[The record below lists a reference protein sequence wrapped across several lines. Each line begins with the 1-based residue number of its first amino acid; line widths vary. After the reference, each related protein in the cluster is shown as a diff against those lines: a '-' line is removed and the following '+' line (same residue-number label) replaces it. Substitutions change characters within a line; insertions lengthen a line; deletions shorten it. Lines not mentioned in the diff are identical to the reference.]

1 MTELEGGLLMQVE
14 NVHERLRE
22 ARKRHRVMRGNPF
35 AEARSEQIGEFGVT
49 VLGYDECQTVLTHPD
64 IFSSAIYDQ
73 IMGPVMGRTLLELE
87 GAEHRA
93 SRALVSPSFRSA
105 LLERWRSELV
115 EIVVHE
121 LIDGFAPRGRA
132 ELAAEF
138 TFAFPVQVIARIMGL
153 PRRDYPR
160 FQRLSIELLNVV
172 YEWERGIAASA
183 ALKNYFTEVLAE
195 RRRQPQDDL
204 ISMLAESELD
214 GARLTDAEIFAF
226 LLLILPAGVETT
238 YRASGNLLVAMLTQP
253 AAPATMNSAVRSG
266 IAGRSGANAPL
277 LATLLADR
285 GLLAGAFE
293 EALRWEPP
301 ITTVVRLAV
310 RDCELGGVAIPAG
323 TNVSVS
329 VAAANRDPAR
339 YPDPDRFDPTRKHI
353 AHLTFGGGPHL
364 CLGMHL
370 ARMEAQVAINALLDR
385 LPDLRLDPS
394 APPPRV
400 VGMAFRSPAALPVL
414 FTAAGT

>member
-1 MTELEGGLLMQVE
+1 VSIDEFDPAELQGGLLMQVE
-14 NVHERLRE
+14 NVHERLRD
-22 ARKRHRVMRGNPF
+22 AQAKHRVMVGNPF
-35 AEARSEQIGEFGVT
+35 SEVTAGPVGELGVT

-64 IFSSAIYDQ
+64 TFSSSIYDQ

-93 SRALVSPSFRSA
+93 SRALVSPSFRTA

-115 EIVVHE
+115 EVVVHE
-121 LIDGFAPRGRA
+121 LIDRFAPRGRA
-132 ELAAEF
+132 ELAREF

-153 PRRDYPR
+153 PRTDYVR

-172 YEWERGIAASA
+172 YDWECGLAASA
-183 ALKNYFTEVLAE
+183 SLKALLTEILAE
-195 RRRQPQDDL
+195 RRRNPQDDL
-204 ISMLAESELD
+204 ISTLAESEID
-214 GARLTDAEIFAF
+214 GTRLTDDEIFAF

-238 YRASGNLLVAMLTQP
+238 YRASGNLLVALLTEP
-253 AAPATMNSAVRSG
+253 A
-266 IAGRSGANAPL
+266 L
-277 LATLLADR
+277 LDALRADR
-285 GLLAGAFE
+285 GLLRGAFE

-301 ITTVVRLAV
+301 ITTVVRRAV
-310 RDCELGGVAIPAG
+310 RDCELGGVTIPAG

-339 YPDPDRFDPTRKHI
+339 YPDPDRFDPTRKNI

-370 ARMEAQVAINALLDR
+370 ARMEGTVAINALLDR

-394 APPPRV
+394 APAPHV
-400 VGMAFRSPAALPVL
+400 VGVAFRSPASLPVE
-414 FTAAGT
+414 FTPA

>member
-1 MTELEGGLLMQVE
+1 VNPATDEFDPAELQGGLLMQVE

-22 ARKRHRVMRGNPF
+22 ARSRHRVMRGNPF
-35 AEARSEQIGEFGVT
+35 AEVGAGQVGDLGVT

-64 IFSSAIYDQ
+64 TFSSKIYDQ

-105 LLERWRSELV
+105 LLDRWRSDLV
-115 EIVVHE
+115 EVVVHE
-121 LIDGFAPRGRA
+121 LIDRFAPRGRA
-132 ELAAEF
+132 ELAREF

-153 PRRDYPR
+153 PRKDYLR

-172 YEWERGIAASA
+172 YDWECGLAASA
-183 ALKNYFTEVLAE
+183 SLKAYFNGVLAQ
-195 RRRQPQDDL
+195 RRRNPQDDL
-204 ISMLAESELD
+204 ISTLAESEID
-214 GARLTDAEIFAF
+214 GARLTDDEIFAF

-238 YRASGNLLVAMLTQP
+238 YRASGNLLVALLTEPALMAALREDRSML
-253 AAPATMNSAVRSG
+253 R
-266 IAGRSGANAPL
+266 
-277 LATLLADR
+277 
-285 GLLAGAFE
+285 GAFE

-301 ITTVVRLAV
+301 ITTVVRRAV

-323 TNVSVS
+323 THVSVS
-329 VAAANRDPAR
+329 VAAANRDPTR
-339 YPDPDRFDPTRKHI
+339 YPDPDRFDPTRRNI

-370 ARMEAQVAINALLDR
+370 ARMEAAVAINALLDR
-385 LPDLRLDPS
+385 LPDLRLDS
-394 APPPRV
+394 NVPPPHV
-400 VGMAFRSPAALPVL
+400 VGVAFRSPATLPVE
-414 FTAAGT
+414 FTPV

>member
-1 MTELEGGLLMQVE
+1 MADTANAATEEFDPAELQGGLLMQVE

-22 ARKRHRVMRGNPF
+22 ARARHRVMVGNPF
-35 AEARSEQIGEFGVT
+35 AEVRSGQVGGLGVT

-64 IFSSAIYDQ
+64 TFSSSIYDQ

-93 SRALVSPSFRSA
+93 SRALVSPSFRTA
-105 LLERWRSELV
+105 LLERWRTELV
-115 EIVVHE
+115 EVVVHE
-121 LIDGFAPRGRA
+121 LIDRFAPRGRA
-132 ELAAEF
+132 ELTREF

-153 PRRDYPR
+153 PREDYLR

-172 YEWERGIAASA
+172 YDWDCGLAASA
-183 ALKNYFTEVLAE
+183 ALKAYLAEILAE
-195 RRRQPQDDL
+195 RRRDPQDDL
-204 ISMLAESELD
+204 ISTLAESEID
-214 GARLTDAEIFAF
+214 GTGLTDDEIFAF

-238 YRASGNLLVAMLTQP
+238 YRASGNLLVALLTEP
-253 AAPATMNSAVRSG
+253 A
-266 IAGRSGANAPL
+266 L
-277 LATLLADR
+277 LAELQADR
-285 GLLAGAFE
+285 SMLRAAFE

-301 ITTVVRLAV
+301 ITTVVRRAV

-329 VAAANRDPAR
+329 VAAANRDPTR
-339 YPDPDRFDPTRKHI
+339 YPDPDRFDPTRKNI

-370 ARMEAQVAINALLDR
+370 ARMEGAVAINALLDR
-385 LPDLRLDPS
+385 LPDLRLDSS
-394 APPPRV
+394 APTPHV
-400 VGMAFRSPAALPVL
+400 VGVAFRSPAALPVE
-414 FTAAGT
+414 FRPA

>member
-1 MTELEGGLLMQVE
+1 MAESVGVEFDPAEMQGGLLMQVE

-22 ARKRHRVMRGNPF
+22 ARERHRVMRGNPF
-35 AEARSEQIGEFGVT
+35 SEVSSQQVGDLGVT

-64 IFSSAIYDQ
+64 TFSSKIYDQ

-93 SRALVSPSFRSA
+93 SRALVSPSFRTA

-115 EIVVHE
+115 EVVVHE
-121 LIDGFAPRGRA
+121 LIDSFAPRGRA
-132 ELAAEF
+132 ELAREF

-153 PRRDYPR
+153 PRSDYVR

-172 YEWERGIAASA
+172 YDWECGLAASV
-183 ALKNYFTEVLAE
+183 ALKNYFTEILAE
-195 RRRQPQDDL
+195 RRRNPQDDL
-204 ISMLAESELD
+204 VSTLADSEID
-214 GARLTDAEIFAF
+214 GARLTDDEIFAF

-238 YRASGNLLVAMLTQP
+238 YRASGNLLVALLTQP
-253 AAPATMNSAVRSG
+253 ALMEAVR
-266 IAGRSGANAPL
+266 
-277 LATLLADR
+277 ADR
-285 GLLAGAFE
+285 DMVRGAIE

-310 RDCELGGVAIPAG
+310 RDCELGGLAIAAG
-323 TNVSVS
+323 TTVSVS

-339 YPDPDRFDPTRKHI
+339 YPDPDRFDPTRRNI

-370 ARMEAQVAINALLDR
+370 ARMEAAVAINALLDR

-394 APPPRV
+394 APEPRV
-400 VGMAFRSPAALPVL
+400 VGMAFRSPAALPVE
-414 FTAAGT
+414 FTPA

>member
-1 MTELEGGLLMQVE
+1 MTRAANEFDPAELQGGLLMQVD

-22 ARKRHRVMRGNPF
+22 ARSRNRVMVGSPF
-35 AEARSEQIGEFGVT
+35 AEASNGTMQSGVT

-64 IFSSAIYDQ
+64 TYSSSIYES
-73 IMGPVMGRTLLELE
+73 IMGPVMGRTLLELG
-87 GAEHRA
+87 GAEHRT
-93 SRALVSPSFRSA
+93 SRALVSPSFRAA
-105 LLERWRSELV
+105 LLDRWRAELV
-115 EIVVHE
+115 EMVVHE

-132 ELAAEF
+132 ELARDF

-153 PRRDYPR
+153 PRQDYHR

-172 YEWERGIAASA
+172 YNWDTGIAASA
-183 ALKNYFTEVLAE
+183 ALKTYFGEILAE
-195 RRRQPQDDL
+195 RRRNPQDDL
-204 ISMLAESELD
+204 ITMLSQSEID
-214 GARLTDAEIFAF
+214 GARLSDNEIFAF

-238 YRASGNLLVAMLTQP
+238 YRASGNLLVALLTEPEQL
-253 AAPATMNSAVRSG
+253 AAVR
-266 IAGRSGANAPL
+266 
-277 LATLLADR
+277 ADPNMVR
-285 GLLAGAFE
+285 GAFE

-301 ITTVVRLAV
+301 ITTVMRVAA

-329 VAAANRDPAR
+329 VAAANRDPKR
-339 YPDPDRFDPTRKHI
+339 YPDPDRFDPARRNI

-370 ARMEAQVAINALLDR
+370 ARMEAIVAINALLGR

-394 APPPRV
+394 APTPRIS
-400 VGMAFRSPAALPVL
+400 GMAFRSPAALPVE
-414 FTAAGT
+414 FACA